1 MFFIIYQLEDYWNIM
16 KLSCRL
22 LTINSSKIFLK
33 NKSRSGKT
41 LSASF
46 FAKFL
51 KKQILLYSITW
62 PLTIFNCLVAFNSW
76 DIGQYTVL
84 QEKVAGIFGYFS
96 DPSFSKNTTPSFL
109 PRPPPL
115 YIGFSWTT
123 PPKSRIFQWTP
134 KTLKFFILNTTLSF
148 KSN

>member
-1 MFFIIYQLEDYWNIM
+1 MEKLFPDIFSKQNWVHLWINSLKFYRLFFIIYQLEDYCNIM

-76 DIGQYTVL
+76 DIGQYTVS
-84 QEKVAGIFGYFS
+84 QGKAAGIFGYFS
-96 DPSFSKNTTPSFL
+96 DPRFSS
-109 PRPPPL
+109 
-115 YIGFSWTT
+115 G
-123 PPKSRIFQWTP
+123 
-134 KTLKFFILNTTLSF
+134 LSIHYLVT
-148 KSN
+148 